1 MNSLC
6 SQHCW
11 HASWDI
17 REGQKEDLKR
27 QESNQQ
33 FLHLEQLNL
42 TQKFTA
48 WSVGNSERKGGGLVV
63 ECWNGVK
70 PASCIMFH
78 LPMREYYS
86 LPLCPREAAKHRF
99 IRCFTYPKYLHVR
112 VIGSSQ
118 GINALPSPT
127 SCLSIS
133 G

>member
-17 REGQKEDLKR
+17 REGQREDLKR

-48 WSVGNSERKGGGLVV
+48 WSVGNSERRGGWLVV
-63 ECWNGVK
+63 EMLEWSQTSILHHVP
-70 PASCIMFH
+70 PASEGI
-78 LPMREYYS
+78 LPTAP
-86 LPLCPREAAKHRF
+86 LPQ
-99 IRCFTYPKYLHVR
+99 
-112 VIGSSQ
+112 GS
-118 GINALPSPT
+118 
-127 SCLSIS
+127 C
-133 G
+133 

>member
-48 WSVGNSERKGGGLVV
+48 WSVGNSERKGGALWLNAGM
-63 ECWNGVK
+63 ESNQH
-70 PASCIMFH
+70 PASC
-78 LPMREYYS
+78 S
-86 LPLCPREAAKHRF
+86 TC
-99 IRCFTYPKYLHVR
+99 
-112 VIGSSQ
+112 Q
-118 GINALPSPT
+118 
-127 SCLSIS
+127 
-133 G
+133 